1 MLLLFWVASIC
12 SVLFIILICYY
23 YRKYNWKI
31 KILAFRL
38 NKMIRNSQRDKKVAQ
53 RLLKDIYVLLN
64 KSIANNDVVTAY
76 QAIDLLKLAFG
87 YGIFRQDE
95 SVRLMAISVA
105 ALNKKKPDMVS
116 FILDA
121 FRPLIR
127 QLLPECIPSAAEQ
140 LTLIGVIALKQRQN
154 FLVAKVTECIFLIM
168 DRTDATGD
176 KSIISAAI
184 KAFKVMGVLG
194 LRRRDVA
201 LFREMSVRL
210 SGWFTMNRVTID
222 IAEELVGMLTA
233 WLHRIVG
240 INNITLFE
248 MIEEF
253 ADLLIT
259 SKVLESKLELLC
271 EEWGNLAASA
281 CLNPN
286 NVLAGKILSFL
297 FRLASSQKDHRK
309 WARVVAIAGR
319 VTKLAVSRHGI
330 VGAFMVFHPM
340 LEVGR
345 NLLWSELRFV
355 QCIDEYKQKML
366 FTVVRESLIII
377 SFAAKQDLVGSSGQT
392 IVDVFKCWVE
402 HPDMAGNH
410 KKSIKKY
417 CQMLLLFWLKDK
429 RQVKKNL
436 PYTNDLTEP
445 ILFTDSERERFK
457 I

>member
-1 MLLLFWVASIC
+1 MLT
-12 SVLFIILICYY
+12 
-23 YRKYNWKI
+23 
-31 KILAFRL
+31 FRL
-38 NKMIRNSQRDKKVAQ
+38 NKMIHNSQRDKKVAQ
-53 RLLKDIYVLLN
+53 RLLKDIYALLN
-64 KSIANNDVVTAY
+64 KSIANNDTVTAY

-87 YGIFRQDE
+87 YGILRQDE

-105 ALNKKKPDMVS
+105 ALNEKNPDMVS

-127 QLLPECIPSAAEQ
+127 QLSPECIPSAAEQ

-168 DRTDATGD
+168 DRTDATED
-176 KSIISAAI
+176 KRIITAAI

-194 LRRRDVA
+194 LRRRDIA

-210 SGWFTMNRVTID
+210 SGWFMMNRLTVD
-222 IAEELVGMLTA
+222 VAEELVGMLTA

-240 INNITLFE
+240 INNMLLFE

-253 ADLLIT
+253 VNILVT
-259 SKVLESKLELLC
+259 SKVLESKLELLY

-286 NVLAGKILSFL
+286 NLLAGKILSFL
-297 FRLASSQKDHRK
+297 FALAALEQDHRK
-309 WARVVAIAGR
+309 WAKVITIGGR
-319 VTKLAVSRHGI
+319 VIKLAVSRHGI

-355 QCIDEYKQKML
+355 QCIDENKENML
-366 FTVVRESLIII
+366 FSVVRESLIII

-392 IVDVFKCWVE
+392 IVDVFKCWGE
-402 HPDMAGNH
+402 HPDIAGNH

-417 CQMLLLFWLKDK
+417 CQLLLLFWLKDK

-436 PYTNDLTEP
+436 PHNNDLTEP
-445 ILFTDSERERFK
+445 ILFTDSERERFR

>member
-1 MLLLFWVASIC
+1 
-12 SVLFIILICYY
+12 
-23 YRKYNWKI
+23 
-31 KILAFRL
+31 
-38 NKMIRNSQRDKKVAQ
+38 MIHNSQRDKKVAQ
-53 RLLKDIYVLLN
+53 RLLKDIYALLN
-64 KSIANNDVVTAY
+64 KSIANNDTVTAY

-87 YGIFRQDE
+87 YGILRQDE

-105 ALNKKKPDMVS
+105 ALNEKNPDMVS

-127 QLLPECIPSAAEQ
+127 QLSPECIPSAAEQ

-168 DRTDATGD
+168 DRTDATED
-176 KSIISAAI
+176 KRIITAAI

-194 LRRRDVA
+194 LRRRDIA

-210 SGWFTMNRVTID
+210 SGWFMMNRLTVD
-222 IAEELVGMLTA
+222 VAEELVGMLTA

-240 INNITLFE
+240 INNMLLFE

-253 ADLLIT
+253 VNILVT
-259 SKVLESKLELLC
+259 SKVLESKLELLY

-286 NVLAGKILSFL
+286 NLLAGKILSFL
-297 FRLASSQKDHRK
+297 FALAALEQDHRK
-309 WARVVAIAGR
+309 WAKVITIGGR
-319 VTKLAVSRHGI
+319 VIKLAVSRHGI

-355 QCIDEYKQKML
+355 QCIDENKENML
-366 FTVVRESLIII
+366 FSVVRESLIII

-392 IVDVFKCWVE
+392 IVDVFKCWGE
-402 HPDMAGNH
+402 HPDIAGNH

-417 CQMLLLFWLKDK
+417 CQLLLLFWLKDK

-436 PYTNDLTEP
+436 PHNNDLTEP
-445 ILFTDSERERFK
+445 ILFTDSERERFR